1 MSSWT
6 ELLERPE
13 PKQHVVQLYGQDDQ
27 LLTRHVGQY
36 LAEGLRQ
43 GDGLILIATRAH
55 TEAIVRGLREEGG
68 ACAAAA
74 ADGRFLTLDAEAT
87 LARFMVAGK
96 PSWELFDGVV
106 GTAVRGLHARAPE
119 GNLRAFGEMVGV
131 LWSAGQTAAA
141 VELEDFWNRLLEQHA
156 VSLFCAYPIDVFQGQ
171 CDTDEFTMLAA
182 AHTHVYAAPRTLFAS
197 PARSARA

>member
-1 MSSWT
+1 MSSWM

-13 PKQHVVQLYGQDDQ
+13 PGQHVVQLYGRDDQ

-36 LAEGLRQ
+36 LAEGLKRD
-43 GDGLILIATRAH
+43 DGLLLIATRAH
-55 TEAIVRGLREEGG
+55 TETIVRALEEEGG
-68 ACAAAA
+68 EYAAAT
-74 ADGRFLTLDAEAT
+74 ADGRLLVLDAEAT
-87 LARFMVAGK
+87 LARFMVDGE
-96 PSWELFDGVV
+96 PSWERFDEVV

-141 VELEDFWNRLLEQHA
+141 VELEDHWNRLLEQHA
-156 VSLFCAYPIDVFQGQ
+156 VSLFCAYPIDVFQGE
-171 CDTDEFTMLAA
+171 CDTDEFKALAA

-197 PARSARA
+197 PSRKARA

>member
-13 PKQHVVQLYGQDDQ
+13 PKQHLVQLYGRDDQ

-55 TEAIVRGLREEGG
+55 TEAIVRGLPDEAG
-68 ACAAAA
+68 ACAAA
-74 ADGRFLTLDAEAT
+74 ADGRFLMLDAEET
-87 LARFMVAGK
+87 LARFMVDGK
-96 PSWELFDGVV
+96 PRWERFDEVV
-106 GTAVRGLHARAPE
+106 GTAVRGLHARAP
-119 GNLRAFGEMVGV
+119 GGHLRAFGEMVGV

-156 VSLFCAYPIDVFQGQ
+156 ASLFCAYPIDVFQGQ
-171 CDTDEFTMLAA
+171 CDTDEFRTLAA

-197 PARSARA
+197 PARGAGL

>member
-13 PKQHVVQLYGQDDQ
+13 SKQHLVQLYGRDDQ
-27 LLTRHVGQY
+27 LLTRHVRQY

-55 TEAIVRGLREEGG
+55 TEAIVRGLREESA
-68 ACAAAA
+68 ACAAAVA
-74 ADGRFLTLDAEAT
+74 EGRFLMLDAEET
-87 LARFMVAGK
+87 LARFMVDGE
-96 PSWELFDGVV
+96 PRWELFDEVV
-106 GTAVRGLHARAPE
+106 GTAVRGLYARAPG

-131 LWSAGQTAAA
+131 LWSAGQPAAA
-141 VELEDFWNRLLEQHA
+141 AELEELWNRLLEEHD

-171 CDTDEFTMLAA
+171 CDTDEFKTLAA

-197 PARSARA
+197 PARSGRT